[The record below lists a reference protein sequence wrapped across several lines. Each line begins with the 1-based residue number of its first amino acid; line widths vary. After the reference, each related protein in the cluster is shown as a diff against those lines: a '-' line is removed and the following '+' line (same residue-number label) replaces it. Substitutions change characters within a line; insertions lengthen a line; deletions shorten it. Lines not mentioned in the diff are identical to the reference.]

1 MTKNDSVCKTEW
13 CYHEDQ
19 FILASQS
26 YIVISIAFLCTI
38 YTFQC
43 VLHTLLSLSTFLFYQ
58 SHPKA
63 GAVNQIIHPCFCKR
77 LTIGQR
83 NVEAATG
90 EYQEQYTL
98 T

>member
-26 YIVISIAFLCTI
+26 YILISVAFLCTML

-43 VLHTLLSLSTFLFYQ
+43 LLYTLFFYQ

-63 GAVNQIIHPCFCKR
+63 GTVSQIIHPCFCKKF
-77 LTIGQR
+77 TISQR
-83 NVEAATG
+83 NAQAATA
-90 EYQEQYTL
+90 EDEEQYTL